1 MVVSIIRQRPE
12 LKDRIARTR
21 ALMCDAVQD
30 CLVSGYADLIDGLV
44 LPDPNDRRVLAA
56 AIRCGAQVIVTNNI
70 RDFPAS
76 ALAAYNVEA
85 QTADEFVVNLCD
97 LAPETVAAV
106 VARQAAGLRRSPQSV
121 DELLSRLH
129 DRGLVQGVALLRQLR
144 T

>member
-1 MVVSIIRQRPE
+1 MWSIFSAPNR
-12 LKDRIARTR
+12 
-21 ALMCDAVQD
+21 
-30 CLVSGYADLIDGLV
+30 GYADLIDGPV
-44 LPDPNDRRVLAA
+44 LPDPNGRHVLAA
-56 AIRCGAQVIVTNNI
+56 AIRCGAQEIVTNNV

-76 ALAAYNVEA
+76 ALARYGVEA

-97 LAPETVAAV
+97 FAPEIVAAV
-106 VARQAAGLRRSPQSV
+106 VARQAAALRRPPQSV